1 MSYFNVV
8 NSNSSQEARSKPNGR
23 PVGRAVFGSRGSKF
37 GGIQATL
44 VVTRNAFTCMHHAY
58 TPTYTGTRGTH
69 TCKPTP
75 LHLQLQHVE
84 SGVLEFAETEEIR
97 RTAYRVHTIASD
109 NGHNKSVS
117 G

>member
-8 NSNSSQEARSKPNGR
+8 NSNPDQGARSKPHCR
-23 PVGRAVFGSRGSKF
+23 PVGRAVLGSRGSKF

-44 VVTRNAFTCMHHAY
+44 VVTRNEFTCMHHAY
-58 TPTYTGTRGTH
+58 TPTYTRTRVTH

-84 SGVLEFAETEEIR
+84 SGVLKFAEAEEIR
-97 RTAYRVHTIASD
+97 RAAYRVHTIASD
-109 NGHNKSVS
+109 NGHNKSAS